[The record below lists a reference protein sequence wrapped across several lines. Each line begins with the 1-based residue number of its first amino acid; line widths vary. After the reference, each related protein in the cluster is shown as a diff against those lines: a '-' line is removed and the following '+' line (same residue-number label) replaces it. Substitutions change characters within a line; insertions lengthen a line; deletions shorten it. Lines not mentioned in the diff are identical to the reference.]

1 MNSRKCSKKFI
12 YFLFNS
18 LATRFSL
25 QTWWLFQCHL
35 IPAVVDWIQ
44 NLHLVRHRMKN
55 TQKSQQF
62 FNVKLFDFILICLF
76 GWNRCCGGCAC
87 SSISS
92 AARIF
97 IISAK
102 LTDCCRKS
110 VWHPPDTCELMTQKS
125 ENLFTLSAYWG
136 YRLTPTRSMYFIKI
150 SHTFLKCHSRRCV
163 VDCKYAKNSSNS
175 NYVTSFRNLNSLD
188 LKLKWFLVIKTSS
201 IIASRMHCLKKF
213 PVNA

>member
-1 MNSRKCSKKFI
+1 MSIPWHNKNFLSLSRCIVNSRKCSKKFI

-136 YRLTPTRSMYFIKI
+136 ISIDADTQYVLHQDLTHISKMSLTTMCGRLQICEEF
-150 SHTFLKCHSRRCV
+150 HS
-163 VDCKYAKNSSNS
+163 
-175 NYVTSFRNLNSLD
+175 LG
-188 LKLKWFLVIKTSS
+188 
-201 IIASRMHCLKKF
+201 CLKFVKF
-213 PVNA
+213 KLCNVF